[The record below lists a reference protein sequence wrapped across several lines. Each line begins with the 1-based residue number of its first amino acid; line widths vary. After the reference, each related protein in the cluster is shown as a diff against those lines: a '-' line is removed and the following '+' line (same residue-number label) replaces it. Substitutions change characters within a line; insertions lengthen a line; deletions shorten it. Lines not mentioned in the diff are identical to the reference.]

1 MIKRIISLLIITVLA
16 LSAFISCAQNDG
28 TPDGMYSVTVAGEP
42 FTLFV
47 PDGWTD
53 NRDSGISSA
62 YYGLDIIAT
71 ARAYSP
77 ENANETLAGYVDAY
91 VEECKQ
97 MHKDFSFTRKDAAL
111 GKDTPAIRLEYDLA
125 RNTTDANGKETS
137 SSSKTV
143 QYIAMHNGEAIVL
156 SFYCESSAFEE
167 YSGVFE
173 EIRREFRFG
182 ERSLVNDVETDKNTP
197 EGMKLASSSK
207 IEYRFYIPN
216 SWNTDLSDGASTAF
230 YAESGNPNVSVSSY
244 PLTTDAEI
252 DAKKYFELCE
262 EDYKEQLQG
271 YELLS
276 SEERTVHDIDAISY
290 TYKTVY
296 GSTEIKIMQ
305 TVFIYNSSA
314 YSITYT
320 ALADRFDAH
329 MDDVVRMLDEFRF
342 R

>member
-1 MIKRIISLLIITVLA
+1 MIKRIISLLIITLLCSAA
-16 LSAFISCAQNDG
+16 LVGCNDDG
-28 TPDGMYSVTVAGEP
+28 TPRGMFSVTAPGEP

-62 YYGLDIIAT
+62 YYGLNVIVT
-71 ARAYSP
+71 ARAYAY

-91 VEECKQ
+91 IEDLKATHES
-97 MHKDFSFTRKDAAL
+97 FSFTRKDAAL
-111 GKDTPAIRLEYDLA
+111 GKDTPAVRLEYDLA
-125 RNTTDANGKETS
+125 RDAVDVNGNETS
-137 SSSKTV
+137 SKSKTV
-143 QYIAMHNGEAIVL
+143 QYISLHGGDAIVL

-167 YSGVFE
+167 YAETFE

-182 ERSLVNDVETDKNTP
+182 ERSLVNDVETDKKTP
-197 EGMKLASSSK
+197 EGMKLASESK

-216 SWNTDLSDGASTAF
+216 SWNTALGDGASTAF
-230 YAESGNPNVSVSSY
+230 YAESGRPNVSVSSY

-262 EDYKEQLQG
+262 EDYKKQLSG
-271 YELLS
+271 YELI
-276 SEERTVHDIDAISY
+276 SEEARTVHDRDAISF
-290 TYKTVY
+290 TYKTLY
-296 GSTEIKIMQ
+296 GSTEIRIMQ
-305 TVFIYNSSA
+305 TVFIYNGSA

>member
-1 MIKRIISLLIITVLA
+1 MIKRIISLLIITLLA
-16 LSAFISCAQNDG
+16 AFALVGCAQDDG
-28 TPDGMYSVTVAGEP
+28 TPAGMFSVTVDGEP

-62 YYGLDIIAT
+62 YYGLNIIAT

-77 ENANETLAGYVDAY
+77 ENANETLASYDDAY
-91 VEECKQ
+91 VEELKQ
-97 MHKDFSFTRKDAAL
+97 THESFSFTRKDAAL
-111 GKDTPAIRLEYDLA
+111 GKNTPAVRLEYDLS
-125 RNTTDANGKETS
+125 RNTTDANGNDTS
-137 SSSKTV
+137 SKSKTI
-143 QYIAMHNGEAIVL
+143 QYIAMHGGEAIVL

-167 YSGVFE
+167 YSEVFE
-173 EIRREFRFG
+173 QIRSEFRFG

-207 IEYRFYIPN
+207 IEYRFYVPN
-216 SWNTDLSDGASTAF
+216 SWNTNLTDGASTAF
-230 YAESGNPNVSVSSY
+230 FAESGRPNVSVSSY
-244 PLTTDAEI
+244 PLTSEVEI
-252 DAKKYFELCE
+252 DAQKYFELCE
-262 EDYKEQLQG
+262 EDYKEQLKG
-271 YELLS
+271 YELIS
-276 SEERTVHDIDAISY
+276 SETRSVHGIDAISY
-290 TYKTVY
+290 TYKTLY
-296 GSTEIKIMQ
+296 GTTEIKIMQ

-329 MDDVVRMLDEFRF
+329 IDDVSRMLDEFRF